1 MLNLLLGLY
10 TQHFQNLYLD
20 HINSKRLATVNL
32 LFFWYSTFSKYS
44 WWETVQFIQ
53 KKMNRPSFVYHTPIF
68 QSLLG
73 FLDGLCWLLHL
84 REKCPHTEVFLV
96 RIFPYSVRIRENTD
110 QKKLRFWT
118 LFTQYILLLQER
130 RSLNPCQHIKAI
142 NYCCQVLYRRCF
154 AVVLVNLSM
163 RWTSQ

>member
-1 MLNLLLGLY
+1 MILIVRDWQPLTFSSSDILPSVSI
-10 TQHFQNLYLD
+10 LD
-20 HINSKRLATVNL
+20 GRQSSSYRRKWIDPL
-32 LFFWYSTFSKYS
+32 LFIIPQYFRVYWAFW
-44 WWETVQFIQ
+44 
-53 KKMNRPSFVYHTPIF
+53 MGCA
-68 QSLLG
+68 G
-73 FLDGLCWLLHL
+73 FCMC
-84 REKCPHTEVFLV
+84 EKCLHTEVFLV

>member
-1 MLNLLLGLY
+1 
-10 TQHFQNLYLD
+10 
-20 HINSKRLATVNL
+20 
-32 LFFWYSTFSKYS
+32 
-44 WWETVQFIQ
+44 
-53 KKMNRPSFVYHTPIF
+53 MNRPSFVYHTPIF

-118 LFTQYILLLQER
+118 LFTQYILLLKER

-163 RWTSQ
+163 RWTSQEDEGTLSFSDVPGFISFSGIFRSNNFLILKYFLGPN